1 MQPAVLQQLN
11 FFSTGP
17 SDLLGAQGGCTLLM
31 RNCIVL
37 LPPCSLCTLRLYK
50 HFKLHFIER
59 FWAWPC
65 LLYSD
70 DQYNV
75 WENDRKNIPL
85 YPFEDRRHDWSHHRN
100 SARFSSEVFTGPR
113 SWIWQLLGLQPSK
126 HFFVWTFWL
135 LLQLGSFPI
144 SATLIL
150 GTWIEKPNTGN
161 SYYSLENKKLSYS
174 NTQIFDSEEPSAPPA
189 QPMPRHS
196 PRRKVYSPKPLE
208 VNVLRQK
215 YCRNMWLD

>member
-50 HFKLHFIER
+50 HFKLRFIER

-75 WENDRKNIPL
+75 WENDRKIIPL

-135 LLQLGSFPI
+135 LLH
-144 SATLIL
+144 
-150 GTWIEKPNTGN
+150 W
-161 SYYSLENKKLSYS
+161 
-174 NTQIFDSEEPSAPPA
+174 D
-189 QPMPRHS
+189 HS
-196 PRRKVYSPKPLE
+196 PFQQLTFWEPESRNQIQGIATTHLKTKNFHIVTLKYLTQRSLLFPLHSPCPDTAPRGKSTA
-208 VNVLRQK
+208 QSH
-215 YCRNMWLD
+215 

>member
-1 MQPAVLQQLN
+1 MIESNSTLAFSGHEVKHLQVRKCQDKDWQWNLNSPVSCACTGMQPAVLQQLN

-75 WENDRKNIPL
+75 WENDRKIIPL

-144 SATLIL
+144 SATHIL

-161 SYYSLENKKLSYS
+161 SYYSLKNKK
-174 NTQIFDSEEPSAPPA
+174 TFI
-189 QPMPRHS
+189 
-196 PRRKVYSPKPLE
+196 
-208 VNVLRQK
+208 
-215 YCRNMWLD
+215 